1 MAWNMPIAIGMEQDD
16 CLWSIFLYPFL
27 GAKGW
32 TIDRGKEQ
40 KTE

>member
-1 MAWNMPIAIGMEQDD
+1 MCRGNWNGARQDE
-16 CLWSIFLYPFL
+16 CLWSIFLYPFW
-27 GAKGW
+27 GTKGW

>member
-1 MAWNMPIAIGMEQDD
+1 MCRGNWNGARRVS
-16 CLWSIFLYPFL
+16 LSIFLYPFW
-27 GAKGW
+27 GTKGW